1 MLNVKCKAK
10 GFSVLETVIAMGIFV
25 FIGLSIYLVYT
36 SAFGLIRNSQIRIIA
51 TALATQQIE
60 IARNLAYVN
69 VGIEGVDIDGEIPNF
84 QQISKG
90 VFNFS
95 LKSIISALQK
105 LGKKLILRFGGE
117 LKTSPKLFSRNR
129 QTSKDIYR
137 LNVYFRPSELK
148 KDDFITYKNQVY
160 KIVSLSK
167 KMNVKEL
174 LSNKNSVIKY
184 DSEIKKVEPI
194 YKTIVSKVKPVIEI
208 LDPETYQSTPVKN
221 SKDVKMGEK
230 VKVIKVSRE
239 FWLV

>member
-1 MLNVKCKAK
+1 MALHDGYYQGILQLRDPADEVVDFIIKNLRDKKDVQVSKVVKVR
-10 GFSVLETVIAMGIFV
+10 GGIDFY
-25 FIGLSIYLVYT
+25 IT
-36 SAFGLIRNSQIRIIA
+36 N
-51 TALATQQIE
+51 
-60 IARNLAYVN
+60 N
-69 VGIEGVDIDGEIPNF
+69 
-84 QQISKG
+84 
-90 VFNFS
+90 
-95 LKSIISALQK
+95 KSLQK